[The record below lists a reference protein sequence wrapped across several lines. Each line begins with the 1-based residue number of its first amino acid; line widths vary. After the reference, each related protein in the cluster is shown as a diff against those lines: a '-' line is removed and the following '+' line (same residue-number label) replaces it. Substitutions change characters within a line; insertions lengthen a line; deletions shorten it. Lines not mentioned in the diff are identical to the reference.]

1 MIPSGVLPASREPC
15 RTIQHPK
22 SMTKNPEQHSSRHAA
37 QSLGRGLDLRSPV
50 LLASGTVSYGEELNM
65 LTDLGKI
72 GGIVTKAISPE
83 PRAGNPPQRIAE
95 TPCGMIN
102 AIGLANVGLDRFV
115 EDKIPFLQQL
125 DTRVIVNIAGKSIDD
140 YCTVI
145 ERLESFEKISAY
157 EINLSC
163 PNVKGECMIMGV
175 SSSATYEIISKLRT
189 LTKRHLM
196 VKLTPNVTSI
206 SAIAIAAEDAGAD
219 SVSLINTLVG
229 MAVDYKTRK
238 PLLKN
243 VTGGLSGPA
252 IKPVALAKVWEVY
265 NAVKIPVVGMGGIS
279 SFKDA
284 MEFLLAGAS
293 AIQIGTMNFVDP
305 DIGETV
311 ADAIEKFFADPA
323 NPSLKEYVGSLIVG

>member
-1 MIPSGVLPASREPC
+1 
-15 RTIQHPK
+15 
-22 SMTKNPEQHSSRHAA
+22 MTRHTEHNSTRSSAV
-37 QSLGRGLDLRSPV
+37 SLGRGLDLRSPV

-83 PRAGNPPQRIAE
+83 PRTGNPPQRIAE

-115 EDKIPFLQQL
+115 AEKIPFLQQL
-125 DTRVIVNIAGKSIDD
+125 DTAVIVNIAGKSIDD

-145 ERLESFEKISAY
+145 ERLDDCEGINGY

-175 SSSATYEIISKLRT
+175 SRDATFEIISKLRT
-189 LTKRHLM
+189 ITDRHLM

-206 SAIAIAAEDAGAD
+206 SSIAFAAEEAGAD

-229 MAVDYKTRK
+229 MAVDYKKRK
-238 PLLKN
+238 PLLAN

-279 SFKDA
+279 CFQDA
-284 MEFLLAGAS
+284 MEFLVTGS
-293 AIQIGTMNFVDP
+293 RAIQIGTMNFVDP
-305 DIGETV
+305 DIGETI
-311 ADAIEKFFADPA
+311 ADAIEEFFADPE
-323 NPSLKEYVGSLIVG
+323 NPTIEEYVGSLIVG

>member
-1 MIPSGVLPASREPC
+1 MIR
-15 RTIQHPK
+15 
-22 SMTKNPEQHSSRHAA
+22 NPEQQPARSSAV
-37 QSLGRGLDLRSPV
+37 SLGRGLDLRSPV

-83 PRAGNPPQRIAE
+83 PRSGNPPQRIAE

-102 AIGLANVGLDRFV
+102 AIGLANVGLDKFV
-115 EDKIPFLQQL
+115 EEKIPFLQQL
-125 DTRVIVNIAGKSIDD
+125 DTAVIVNIAGKSIDD

-145 ERLESFEKISAY
+145 ERLDDIEGINGY

-175 SSSATYEIISKLRT
+175 SRDATFEIISKLRT
-189 LTKRHLM
+189 ITERHIM

-206 SAIAIAAEDAGAD
+206 SSIALAAEEAGAD

-229 MAVDYKTRK
+229 MAVDYKKRK
-238 PLLKN
+238 PLLTN

-265 NAVKIPVVGMGGIS
+265 NAVKIPIVGIGGIS
-279 SFKDA
+279 CFQDA
-284 MEFLLAGAS
+284 MEFLVTGS
-293 AIQIGTMNFVDP
+293 RAIQIGTMNFVDP
-305 DIGETV
+305 DIGETI
-311 ADAIEKFFADPA
+311 ANAIEDFFADPQ
-323 NPSLKEYVGSLIVG
+323 NPTIEEYTGSLIVG

>member
-1 MIPSGVLPASREPC
+1 MIR
-15 RTIQHPK
+15 
-22 SMTKNPEQHSSRHAA
+22 NPEQQPARSSAV
-37 QSLGRGLDLRSPV
+37 SLGRGLDLRSPV

-83 PRAGNPPQRIAE
+83 PRNGNPPQRIAE

-102 AIGLANVGLDRFV
+102 AIGLANVGLDKFV
-115 EDKIPFLQQL
+115 EEKIPFLQQL
-125 DTRVIVNIAGKSIDD
+125 DTAVIVNIAGKSIDD

-145 ERLESFEKISAY
+145 ERLDDIEGINGY

-175 SSSATYEIISKLRT
+175 SRDATFEIISKLRT
-189 LTKRHLM
+189 ITERHLM

-206 SAIAIAAEDAGAD
+206 SSIALAAEEAGAD

-229 MAVDYKTRK
+229 MAVDYKKRK
-238 PLLKN
+238 PLLTN

-265 NAVKIPVVGMGGIS
+265 NAVKIPIVGIGGIS
-279 SFKDA
+279 CFQDS
-284 MEFLLAGAS
+284 MEFLVTGS
-293 AIQIGTMNFVDP
+293 RAIQIGTMNFVDP
-305 DIGETV
+305 DIGETI
-311 ADAIEKFFADPA
+311 ANAIEKFFADPQ
-323 NPSLKEYVGSLIVG
+323 NPTIEEYTGSLIVG

>member
-1 MIPSGVLPASREPC
+1 MIR
-15 RTIQHPK
+15 
-22 SMTKNPEQHSSRHAA
+22 NPEQQPARSSAV
-37 QSLGRGLDLRSPV
+37 SLGRGLDLRSPV

-83 PRAGNPPQRIAE
+83 PRSGNPPQRIAE

-102 AIGLANVGLDRFV
+102 AIGLANVGLDKFV
-115 EDKIPFLQQL
+115 EGKIPFLQQL
-125 DTRVIVNIAGKSIDD
+125 DTAVIVNIAGKSIDD

-145 ERLESFEKISAY
+145 ERLDDIEGINGY

-175 SSSATYEIISKLRT
+175 SRDATFEIISKLRT
-189 LTKRHLM
+189 ITERHLM

-206 SAIAIAAEDAGAD
+206 SSIALAAEEAGAD

-229 MAVDYKTRK
+229 MAVDYKKRK
-238 PLLKN
+238 PLLTN

-265 NAVKIPVVGMGGIS
+265 NAVKIPIVGIGGIS
-279 SFKDA
+279 CFQDS
-284 MEFLLAGAS
+284 MEFLVTGS
-293 AIQIGTMNFVDP
+293 RAIQIGTMNFVDP
-305 DIGETV
+305 DIGETI
-311 ADAIEKFFADPA
+311 ADAIEDFFADPQ
-323 NPSLKEYVGSLIVG
+323 NPTIEEYTGSLIVG